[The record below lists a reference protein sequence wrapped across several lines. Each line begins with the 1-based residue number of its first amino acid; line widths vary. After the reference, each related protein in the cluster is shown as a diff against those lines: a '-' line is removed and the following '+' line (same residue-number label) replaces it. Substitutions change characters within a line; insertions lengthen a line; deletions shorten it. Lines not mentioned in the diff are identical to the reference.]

1 MTHKEG
7 LDAADVVIENERLK
21 TSLMILN
28 QKIRTQEIEDN
39 LIREK
44 DAIINKLKNEN
55 VAL

>member
-28 QKIRTQEIEDN
+28 HKIRTQEIEDN

-44 DAIINKLKNEN
+44 DAMINKLKNEN